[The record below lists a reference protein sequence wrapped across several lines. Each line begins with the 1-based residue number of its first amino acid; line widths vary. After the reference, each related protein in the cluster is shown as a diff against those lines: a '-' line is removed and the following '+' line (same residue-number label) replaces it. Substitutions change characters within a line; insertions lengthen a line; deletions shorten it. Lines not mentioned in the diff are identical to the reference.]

1 MQEDEVNYLL
11 LSCVVVHVQARKRG
25 SVLSNRSL
33 QKVFLPPPAAVK
45 VNGKS
50 KAKAGTKVAWL
61 SLYVSAKQPQV
72 FAYKLQMSAN
82 SEHGP
87 NQGGKK
93 VALVGTVNTFF
104 VFRNG
109 TVYML
114 VHVPTRR

>member
-1 MQEDEVNYLL
+1 MYKQGKEVPFYLIDRYKRSFSFL
-11 LSCVVVHVQARKRG
+11 L
-25 SVLSNRSL
+25 
-33 QKVFLPPPAAVK
+33 AAVK

-109 TVYML
+109 TVYMR